1 MANTFYVIS
10 GIFIIGLLSS
20 IPIINRYASP
30 EKVSKDNSMD
40 EGSFSVLS
48 YNVAGLP
55 ELISKSHPIIFTKE
69 ISPKLNAYD
78 IVNVQENFAYNNDL
92 NSKLEFKY
100 KTPFSGNVPFGD
112 GLMTFSKYPLY
123 MFDRVTWEKKHGF
136 ITDGADEMT
145 PKGFTFTS
153 LEIKPGYFI
162 DVYNLHTDA
171 ENDEKSIESR
181 NSNMEQISKYIKG
194 ISEGKAVIIF
204 GDTNTLYTKVNDTFY
219 DVLVK
224 SCNLKDAWIEN
235 VKGGIYPQKGG
246 DRGTELEQ
254 TWESIDKILYRSGKN
269 VEINAISFQTLF
281 TEFTDKNGNQLSD
294 HYPVNA
300 VFNYKI
306 IEGIMTSDLFG
317 QANGEGF
324 SFIETI
330 DNKYPLSV
338 TFSVSDNKINRIG
351 FTYNDNGLVTAGG
364 TGGNETT
371 YEFKNG
377 EYITEMTISK
387 KRNNL
392 RSLYY
397 ISSINLKTNLNN
409 EISGGDLI
417 ESEQNTFKA
426 PDGYGIA
433 GFFGYSKDVIHKLGC
448 IYQKI

>member
-1 MANTFYVIS
+1 MANTFFVIS

-55 ELISKSHPIIFTKE
+55 ELISQSHPIIFTKE

-78 IVNVQENFAYNNDL
+78 IVNVQENFAYNKDL

-123 MFDRVTWEKKHGF
+123 MFDRVTWEKRHGF

-162 DVYNLHTDA
+162 DIYNLHTDA

-204 GDTNTLYTKVNDTFY
+204 GDTNTLYTKVNYTFY

-235 VKGGIYPQKGG
+235 VKGGI
-246 DRGTELEQ
+246 
-254 TWESIDKILYRSGKN
+254 
-269 VEINAISFQTLF
+269 TL
-281 TEFTDKNGNQLSD
+281 T
-294 HYPVNA
+294 
-300 VFNYKI
+300 
-306 IEGIMTSDLFG
+306 TS
-317 QANGEGF
+317 
-324 SFIETI
+324 T
-330 DNKYPLSV
+330 
-338 TFSVSDNKINRIG
+338 
-351 FTYNDNGLVTAGG
+351 
-364 TGGNETT
+364 
-371 YEFKNG
+371 
-377 EYITEMTISK
+377 
-387 KRNNL
+387 
-392 RSLYY
+392 
-397 ISSINLKTNLNN
+397 
-409 EISGGDLI
+409 
-417 ESEQNTFKA
+417 
-426 PDGYGIA
+426 
-433 GFFGYSKDVIHKLGC
+433 
-448 IYQKI
+448 